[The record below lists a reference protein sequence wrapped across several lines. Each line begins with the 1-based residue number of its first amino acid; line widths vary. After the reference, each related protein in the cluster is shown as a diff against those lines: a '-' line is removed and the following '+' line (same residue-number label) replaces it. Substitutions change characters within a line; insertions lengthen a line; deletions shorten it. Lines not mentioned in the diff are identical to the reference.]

1 MKAATTTTLAAK
13 FVEKETLLSERIKD
27 FAIAWLLLELISFA
41 YMKSFVKLVVVN
53 FRPRGDLPRDDLPE
67 DLQCHLH
74 LGRREER
81 DNREGR
87 VEGVGEVVVQ
97 HRNQH
102 QHQHQHQHRRL
113 LQRRPAGASPEERPP
128 RMRLLN

>member
-1 MKAATTTTLAAK
+1 MMKAATTTTLAAK

-74 LGRREER
+74 TGHREER

-87 VEGVGEVVVQ
+87 EEGVGGVVV
-97 HRNQH
+97 
-102 QHQHQHQHRRL
+102 QHRRL
-113 LQRRPAGASPEERPP
+113 LQRRPTGALSEGRPP
-128 RMRLLN
+128 RTRLLN

>member
-67 DLQCHLH
+67 DLQCHVLT
-74 LGRREER
+74 GRLEER

-87 VEGVGEVVVQ
+87 EEGVGGVVV
-97 HRNQH
+97 
-102 QHQHQHQHRRL
+102 QHRRL
-113 LQRRPAGASPEERPP
+113 LQRRPTGALPEGRPP